1 MKNKHLNE
9 WVFIFFDMGSEEFTK
24 RVRLHRQFKAMGA
37 AIHSQ
42 SVYCAPYTP
51 ETYEKLRTLGEDLLV
66 VKAEVPEDRINDLES
81 AYDTFIRK
89 LFEETETKIEELE
102 DAKILAI
109 ETVHNKRGYS
119 KRLSSLYDRI
129 SHLEYVANLRQSDS
143 VQEAVDAFRIQIG
156 KIENREPGTAI

>member
-1 MKNKHLNE
+1 MKNKQLNE
-9 WVFIFFDMGSEEFTK
+9 WVFIFFDMASDAFTK

-51 ETYEKLRTLGEDLLV
+51 ETYEKLKTLGKELLV
-66 VKAEVPEDRINDLES
+66 VKAEVPENRISDLEVT
-81 AYDTFIRK
+81 YDCFIKK
-89 LFEETETKIEELE
+89 LFNETEIKIEELE

-119 KRLSSLYDRI
+119 KRLSSLYDRL
-129 SHLEYVANLRQSDS
+129 SHLEYVANLRQSDQ
-143 VQEAVDAFRIQIG
+143 VQEAVDAFRIQVG
-156 KIENREPGTAI
+156 NIENRELGTGI

>member
-1 MKNKHLNE
+1 MLAKK
-9 WVFIFFDMGSEEFTK
+9 MGSTSII
-24 RVRLHRQFKAMGA
+24 QPGS
-37 AIHSQ
+37 I
-42 SVYCAPYTP
+42 P
-51 ETYEKLRTLGEDLLV
+51 
-66 VKAEVPEDRINDLES
+66 
-81 AYDTFIRK
+81 
-89 LFEETETKIEELE
+89 ETKIEELE

>member
-51 ETYEKLRTLGEDLLV
+51 ETYEKLRTLGDQLLV
-66 VKAEVPEDRINDLES
+66 VKAEVPDDRIIDLED
-81 AYDTFIRK
+81 AYDTFIKK

-102 DAKILAI
+102 DAKILSV
-109 ETVHNKRGYS
+109 ETIHNLRGYS
-119 KRLSSLYDRI
+119 KRLSSLYDRL
-129 SHLEYVANLRQSDS
+129 SHLEYVADLRQSDS
-143 VQEAVDAFRIQIG
+143 VQEAVDAFRIQVG
-156 KIENREPGTAI
+156 KIENREPGSGV